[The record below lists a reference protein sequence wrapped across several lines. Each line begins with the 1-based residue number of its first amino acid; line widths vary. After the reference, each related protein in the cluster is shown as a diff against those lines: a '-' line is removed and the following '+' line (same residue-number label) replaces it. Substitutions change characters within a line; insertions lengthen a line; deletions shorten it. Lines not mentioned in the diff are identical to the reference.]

1 MFARVASA
9 SLCLLA
15 ATGALAQEDAALDA
29 RLDAL
34 EAQVVAAED
43 LAAIKRLQ
51 RQYGYYVDKGLW
63 EDVADLYTEDA
74 ISEEATGDV
83 SRGIAGLEEKLK
95 RWEQM
100 QAGTRWTARN
110 VWTGPKT
117 ICIEWDAEVNLRDGR
132 TVKLREIGVHE
143 IRDGKISI
151 ERFYYNPM
159 QLQAPA

>member
-1 MFARVASA
+1 MASRKKARTAKKSAKKKVARRAKPKARKPAAKTA
-9 SLCLLA
+9 S
-15 ATGALAQEDAALDA
+15 
-29 RLDAL
+29 LDAL
-34 EAQVVAAED
+34 ARKIVRATNLTEFP
-43 LAAIKRLQ
+43 LH
-51 RQYGYYVDKGLW
+51 
-63 EDVADLYTEDA
+63 DLYTEDA

-83 SRGIAGLEEKLK
+83 SRGITGLEDKLK

-100 QAGTRWTARN
+100 QSGTKWTARN

-143 IRDGKISI
+143 IRNGKISV

-159 QLQAPA
+159 QLAPPN

>member
-1 MFARVASA
+1 MASRKKARTAKKSAKKKVARRAKPNARKPAAKTA
-9 SLCLLA
+9 S
-15 ATGALAQEDAALDA
+15 
-29 RLDAL
+29 LDAL
-34 EAQVVAAED
+34 ARKIVRATNLTEFP
-43 LAAIKRLQ
+43 LH
-51 RQYGYYVDKGLW
+51 
-63 EDVADLYTEDA
+63 DLYTEDA

-83 SRGIAGLEEKLK
+83 ARGIAGLEEKLK

-100 QAGTRWTARN
+100 QAGTKWTARN

-143 IRDGKISI
+143 IRNGKISI

-159 QLQAPA
+159 QLQPPA

>member
-1 MFARVASA
+1 MASKKKRAGKKKAAKAKARPRAKA
-9 SLCLLA
+9 RKPA
-15 ATGALAQEDAALDA
+15 AKAANPIDALARKIVRATNLTDFPLHEFYTADA
-29 RLDAL
+29 
-34 EAQVVAAED
+34 V
-43 LAAIKRLQ
+43 
-51 RQYGYYVDKGLW
+51 
-63 EDVADLYTEDA
+63 
-74 ISEEATGDV
+74 SEEATGDV

-100 QAGTRWTARN
+100 QSGTKWTARN

-143 IRDGKISI
+143 IKNGKIAV

-159 QLQAPA
+159 ALAPPQG

>member
-1 MFARVASA
+1 VARRAKPKARKPAAKTAS
-9 SLCLLA
+9 
-15 ATGALAQEDAALDA
+15 
-29 RLDAL
+29 LDAL
-34 EAQVVAAED
+34 ARKIVRATNLTEFP
-43 LAAIKRLQ
+43 LH
-51 RQYGYYVDKGLW
+51 
-63 EDVADLYTEDA
+63 DLYTEDA

-83 SRGIAGLEEKLK
+83 ARGIAGLEEKLK

-100 QAGTRWTARN
+100 QAGTKWTARN

-143 IRDGKISI
+143 IRNGKISI

-159 QLQAPA
+159 QLQPPA

>member
-1 MFARVASA
+1 MASRKKRGGKKKTARKAKAKPRARARKPAAKAAS
-9 SLCLLA
+9 SID
-15 ATGALAQEDAALDA
+15 ALARKIVRATNLAEFPLRDFYTDDA
-29 RLDAL
+29 
-34 EAQVVAAED
+34 V
-43 LAAIKRLQ
+43 
-51 RQYGYYVDKGLW
+51 
-63 EDVADLYTEDA
+63 
-74 ISEEATGDV
+74 SEEATGDV

-100 QAGTRWTARN
+100 QSGTRWTARN

-143 IRDGKISI
+143 IKNGKIAI

-159 QLQAPA
+159 TLAPPQN

>member
-1 MFARVASA
+1 MASRKKKRVAKKSA
-9 SLCLLA
+9 KKKTARRAKPKARKPA
-15 ATGALAQEDAALDA
+15 AKTAS
-29 RLDAL
+29 LDAL
-34 EAQVVAAED
+34 ARKIVRATNLTEFP
-43 LAAIKRLQ
+43 LH
-51 RQYGYYVDKGLW
+51 
-63 EDVADLYTEDA
+63 DLYTEDA

-100 QAGTRWTARN
+100 QSGTKWTARN

-143 IRDGKISI
+143 IRNGKISI

-159 QLQAPA
+159 ALAPPT